1 MSNKQSKHTPY
12 LRLFTRDIEG
22 SPKINSLSMA
32 ASGLYF
38 RLLNRL
44 NEPPMPGSIAL
55 HDWEQHYTWQRSWTQ
70 QCLSCTDKEDALQY
84 FAKLLK
90 RHFQW
95 KEAEILKALKELY
108 FFGIITIEEDRLIQ
122 PRMYRDNG
130 YLLASDPVDEEY
142 LDRAT
147 GAVMNMQESVEKS
160 SHKEEKKKKKKNDE
174 ISHARVH
181 APHALSIESE
191 NNNINSKDKKG
202 GVGENTAA
210 AVLSGSPVESSGDYS
225 FAQFWEDYDK
235 QVSESQCEALW
246 NTITPADREA
256 IRSYI
261 PKYKVAQPNKRFRKN
276 PVTFLRERAWEDE
289 IISETA
295 VRKTKKQTSAT
306 VLHTE
311 ASEYENIE
319 SW

>member
-70 QCLSCTDKEDALQY
+70 QCLACENKEDALQY

-95 KEAEILKALKELY
+95 KESEILKALKELY
-108 FFGIITIEEDRLIQ
+108 FFGIITIEDDRLIQ

-147 GAVMNMQESVEKS
+147 GAVMNIQESVEKS
-160 SHKEEKKKKKKNDE
+160 SQKEENKKRKKNDE
-174 ISHARVH
+174 NSHARVH
-181 APHALSIESE
+181 AHHALSNESE
-191 NNNINSKDKKG
+191 NINNNHSKVKKG
-202 GVGENTAA
+202 GMGENTAA
-210 AVLSGSPVESSGDYS
+210 VLIGSPVESYPFS
-225 FAQFWEDYDK
+225 AFWQDYDK
-235 QVSESQCEALW
+235 QVAESQCEALW
-246 NTITPADREA
+246 ASVTPDEREA
-256 IRSYI
+256 IRTYI
-261 PKYKVAQPNKRFRKN
+261 PKYKSSQPNKRFRKN
-276 PVTFLRERAWEDE
+276 PATFLRERAWEDE
-289 IISETA
+289 IINETSTGKGK
-295 VRKTKKQTSAT
+295 RTKTAT

-311 ASEYENIE
+311 ASEYDNVE